1 VELQSPHK
9 GGVEQDPHELLDSSI
24 TCSNS
29 TVDKVKKLPVNPA
42 GIVSIGV
49 TNQREAVVV
58 WVGEVVVM

>member
-1 VELQSPHK
+1 M
-9 GGVEQDPHELLDSSI
+9 LDSSI

-29 TVDKVKKLPVNPA
+29 TVDKLKKLPVNPA

>member
-1 VELQSPHK
+1 MELQSPHK
-9 GGVEQDPHELLDSSI
+9 GWVEQDPQEMLDSSI